1 MSRPPGRGWIK
12 TPRRWPPKPP
22 RAFLVAASRSGRPQ
36 HFVTDA
42 MTHRSRLRSAL
53 TTMFVLV
60 AFAAPL
66 LASEDAAA
74 ADSWKPT
81 IARIVNFA
89 ILAGAIYYFA
99 AGMVR
104 EYLRTRSETI
114 RRDLTDAKNLRA
126 AAEEQLAAVRS
137 RLSLLPG
144 ELREMKQRGEDEL
157 AAEKVRL
164 AAATASERT
173 RIQEQTRREIE
184 LASRLARRD
193 LMNHGVELSMKLA
206 RARIESSIT
215 PDDQARLIDGYKPE
229 VRQ

>member
-1 MSRPPGRGWIK
+1 
-12 TPRRWPPKPP
+12 
-22 RAFLVAASRSGRPQ
+22 
-36 HFVTDA
+36 

-53 TTMFVLV
+53 TTTFLFV

-89 ILAGAIYYFA
+89 ILAGAVYYFA

-104 EYLRTRSETI
+104 DYLRTRSETI
-114 RRDLTDAKNLRA
+114 RRDLTDARNLSA
-126 AAEEQLAAVRS
+126 AAKEQLAAVRS

-144 ELREMKQRGEDEL
+144 ELREMKQRGEEEL

-164 AAATASERT
+164 AATTASERA
-173 RIQEQTRREIE
+173 RVQEQTRREIE
-184 LASRLARRD
+184 LTSRLARRD
-193 LMNHGVELSMKLA
+193 LMAHGVDLSMKLA
-206 RARIESSIT
+206 RARIEQNIT
-215 PDDQARLIDGYKPE
+215 ADDQARLIDGYKPE